1 MIFITKAT
9 DNVMTAEEN
18 AINYANAYVTRLM
31 LRLGVQESEVKTP
44 VSEIVQKLAELVALR
59 EQAAF
64 LVGSDATAYL
74 EGVNAD
80 DIYNRK
86 YKIYSD
92 RVKQIENTISYTDFM
107 GADAEG
113 RNKLFIGT
121 IPINRA

>member
-1 MIFITKAT
+1 MIFITMAT

-31 LRLGVQESEVKTP
+31 SRLGVQESEVKTP

-59 EQAAF
+59 EQAAA

-80 DIYNRK
+80 DI
-86 YKIYSD
+86 
-92 RVKQIENTISYTDFM
+92 
-107 GADAEG
+107 
-113 RNKLFIGT
+113 
-121 IPINRA
+121 